1 MVGISLALKNS
12 QAVAEAGRVLRLPL
26 FGRRAPLRGLSV
38 DSFRR
43 LVTVKDEQ
51 LNYCTN
57 CMAIVTVKNKYQVV
71 IPRAVRKELG
81 INPGDLLEAKVERGK
96 LTYTRKALIDQIPA
110 NKAERERYFN
120 ELRANAPAW
129 LKEIW
134 AASKRRGTDKLTPRQ
149 INRIIDEARR
159 EHSRG
164 KVTKR
169 ANEGGARH
177 QYSGFS
183 THQTY
188 RAGSALLLLAVGG
201 KYEMWVSAA
210 VLRNT
215 M

>member
-1 MVGISLALKNS
+1 
-12 QAVAEAGRVLRLPL
+12 
-26 FGRRAPLRGLSV
+26 
-38 DSFRR
+38 
-43 LVTVKDEQ
+43 
-51 LNYCTN
+51 
-57 CMAIVTVKNKYQVV
+57 MAIVTVKNKYQVV

-96 LTYTRKALIDQIPA
+96 LTYTRKTLIDQIPA

-159 EHSRG
+159 ERSRE

-169 ANEGGARH
+169 
-177 QYSGFS
+177 F
-183 THQTY
+183 
-188 RAGSALLLLAVGG
+188 
-201 KYEMWVSAA
+201 K
-210 VLRNT
+210 
-215 M
+215 